1 MTAIRAVVTDI
12 EGTTT
17 PLAFVHEVLFPYA
30 RQRLAD
36 FVAEHGDE
44 PEVAGQLAAAR
55 ELGNIPD
62 ASREDTVALLF
73 QWMDEDRK
81 AGPLKELQ
89 GRIWRQGYEEGVL
102 KGEVYADAAQ
112 LLKQWHDAGLRLFVY
127 SSGSEEA
134 QRLIF
139 GCSDKGD
146 LGVLFEGF
154 FDTRIGGK
162 LESSSYDAI
171 AKAAGLDAG
180 GMLFLSDHPGEIEAA
195 RKAGMQVARID
206 RALQSDAWDEEEAA
220 PVAGSFTGVEVHF
233 FQRSKV

>member
-30 RQRLAD
+30 RTRLAN
-36 FVAEHGDE
+36 FVAQHGDE
-44 PEVAGQLAAAR
+44 SEVAEQLAAAR

-62 ASREDTVALLF
+62 ASREDTVALLL

-112 LLKQWHDAGLRLFVY
+112 LLKQWHQEGLRLFVY
-127 SSGSEEA
+127 SSGSEAA

-146 LGVLFEGF
+146 LAVLFEGF
-154 FDTRIGGK
+154 FDTRIGSK
-162 LESSSYDAI
+162 LESASYAAI
-171 AKAAGLDAG
+171 ARMVTLDAG
-180 GMLFLSDHPGEIEAA
+180 EILFLSDHPGEIAAA
-195 RKAGMQVARID
+195 RKAGMQVVRID
-206 RALQSDAWDEEEAA
+206 RERSPDSWNEDENG
-220 PVAGSFTGVEVHF
+220 PVAGSFSGVAARF
-233 FQRSKV
+233 LPA